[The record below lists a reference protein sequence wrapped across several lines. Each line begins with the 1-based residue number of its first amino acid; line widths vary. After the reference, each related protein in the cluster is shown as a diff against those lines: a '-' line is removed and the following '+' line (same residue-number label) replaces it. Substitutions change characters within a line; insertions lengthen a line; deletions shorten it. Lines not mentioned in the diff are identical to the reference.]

1 MATNNENIRRYR
13 RAQVRFNKTVLSL
26 VTLVAILVLLLFAL
40 HAVGTMVTTGAKM
53 WYISDNIRYY
63 EAERGL
69 ALETHRGNYATECDD
84 IIREFQADRYEL
96 LHSDN
101 PVRAFTAAHKWYAM
115 GIIIGFFALMGV
127 CVNAIRTHLDETLH
141 LFTKVIDAERLILRM
156 IVAIVSGILMLA
168 FGFIGFTST
177 RFSEGFAQVWNQSK
191 PRRKPQHP
199 TQENHARTKAK
210 VINMGKR
217 RHQKRA

>member
-1 MATNNENIRRYR
+1 MATNSKNIRRYR

-26 VTLVAILVLLLFAL
+26 VTLVAIIFILLLAL

-53 WYISDNIRYY
+53 WYISYNISDY
-63 EAERGL
+63 EAERER
-69 ALETHRGNYATECDD
+69 ALESYRGNYATECDD

-101 PVRAFTAAHKWYAM
+101 PVVAFTAAHKWYAM

-127 CVNAIRTHLDETLH
+127 CVNAIRTHLDETFH
-141 LFTKVIDAERLILRM
+141 LFAKVIDAERLILRM

-168 FGFIGFTST
+168 FGCIGFTST
-177 RFSEGFAQVWNQSK
+177 NFSKGFAQVWNQSK
-191 PRRKPQHP
+191 PRRKPQHH
-199 TQENHARTKAK
+199 TRKNHARTHAK
-210 VINMGKR
+210 VINMEKC
-217 RHQKRA
+217 RHQERA